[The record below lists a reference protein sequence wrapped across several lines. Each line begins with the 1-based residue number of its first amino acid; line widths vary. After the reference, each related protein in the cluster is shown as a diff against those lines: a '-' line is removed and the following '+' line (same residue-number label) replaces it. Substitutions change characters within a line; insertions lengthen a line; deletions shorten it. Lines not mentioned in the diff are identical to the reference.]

1 MNERIEKKNLHK
13 SIAHDKRVRAEQG
26 CEPATYNYGDP
37 DPAMGRD
44 PLFTAIWNEIVTW
57 DISVPYAYGGYME
70 ATGNHVAA
78 IIRAIRPVIE
88 QKVSEAVGKTD
99 SEHVAIVRAIADEL
113 GRMLG
118 VVKQGNEKVADIRKR
133 LDEVKAGIAEIK
145 AGK

>member
-1 MNERIEKKNLHK
+1 MNEGIEQHKK
-13 SIAHDKRVRAEQG
+13 ARAEQG
-26 CEPATYNYGDP
+26 CAPATYNYGDP
-37 DPAMGRD
+37 DVAMGTD

-57 DISVPYAYGGYME
+57 DINVPYAYAGYCG